1 MKVLGDVTP
10 VFRHFFLEKSQYS
23 GQYVVTHSGR
33 RVKRRNHYNST
44 ADIITATNA
53 SHNQTTLNTSRKAIK
68 NKPEAAHEKPAHIS
82 DVFLVLSNERVTRL
96 RMPPGDT
103 AMNCEA
109 ACQCL
114 AGAVVTSR
122 VKLQSSGRGFDYRS
136 GRHQGI

>member
-10 VFRHFFLEKSQYS
+10 VLRHFFLEKSQYS
-23 GQYVVTHSGR
+23 GQYVVTHGGR

-82 DVFLVLSNERVTRL
+82 DVFLVLSKEL
-96 RMPPGDT
+96 T
-103 AMNCEA
+103 AGVS
-109 ACQCL
+109 L
-114 AGAVVTSR
+114 G
-122 VKLQSSGRGFDYRS
+122 S
-136 GRHQGI
+136 GRHLVTRP